1 MQGRL
6 TDGFGHQPDAR
17 RTRRCAK
24 HASHVSVIRAAPAGL
39 IHVNGPYT
47 RAGTL
52 VFPMPH
58 VAALVRRR
66 EET

>member
-17 RTRRCAK
+17 RTRRRAK
-24 HASHVSVIRAAPAGL
+24 HALHVSVIRAAPARL

-52 VFPMPH
+52 VFPTPH
-58 VAALVRRR
+58 AAAPVRWR